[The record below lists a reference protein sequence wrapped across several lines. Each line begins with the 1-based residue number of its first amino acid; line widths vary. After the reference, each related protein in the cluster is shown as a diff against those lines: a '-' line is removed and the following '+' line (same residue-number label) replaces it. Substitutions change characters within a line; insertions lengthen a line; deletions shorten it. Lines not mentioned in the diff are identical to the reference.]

1 MVRRFQPLSHVM
13 THPIAD
19 RTTADQPKVESF
31 MDWFHVNSRWVGI
44 GAVVALA
51 AIGGTWYAMRAK
63 AIKLQ
68 NADRQLLVA
77 KQSVASGNVPLAE
90 SDLQKVADRYSGTTA
105 GAEAGLM
112 LAQLRLQKGDYQGAA
127 DYLKSLSAKLTG
139 PNAAAAKG
147 LLGDSYSQLNKPAE
161 AAAEYE
167 AAATATSMP
176 SEKAFYLSRAGN
188 AYMTANKNA
197 DARRIFEA
205 LAKQEDNPAVA
216 AEAKVRLG
224 ALTAQAVQG

>member
-1 MVRRFQPLSHVM
+1 M

-19 RTTADQPKVESF
+19 QTTTDQPKVEGF

-44 GAVVALA
+44 GAIVALA

-63 AIKLQ
+63 TIKLE

-77 KQSVASGNVPLAE
+77 KQSVASGNLPLAE
-90 SDLQKVADRYSGTTA
+90 SDLQKVADRYAGTTA

-112 LAQLRLQKGDYQGAA
+112 LGQLRLQKGDYQGAA
-127 DYLKSLSAKLTG
+127 TYLKGLVPKLDG

-147 LLGDSYSQLNKPAE
+147 LLGDSYSQLNQPAE

-167 AAATATSMP
+167 SASSTTTMP
-176 SEKAFYLSRAGN
+176 SEKVFYLARAGN
-188 AYMTANKNA
+188 AYMAAGKNA
-197 DARRIFEA
+197 DARRIWEA
-205 LAKQEDNPAVA
+205 LAKQEDNPGAA
-216 AEAKVRLG
+216 AEAKIRLG
-224 ALTAQAVQG
+224 ALTAQPARS